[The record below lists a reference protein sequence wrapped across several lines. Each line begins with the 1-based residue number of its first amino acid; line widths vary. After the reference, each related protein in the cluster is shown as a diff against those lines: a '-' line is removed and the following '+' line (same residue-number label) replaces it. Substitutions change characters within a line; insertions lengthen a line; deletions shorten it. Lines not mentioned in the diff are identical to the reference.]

1 MWAGPPRRLGA
12 GLGTTPPG
20 AAGAAP
26 TSAPVEDPIRAYLE
40 EIGRVP
46 LLSAERELCLA
57 RQVAEGQ
64 AAGLELA
71 RLEELYGDGDQPV
84 DLPAARIVELE
95 AAVEAGHRAKAELIE
110 ANLRLVVAIAKRY
123 RHRGLPLLDL
133 VQEGNIGLMRA
144 VDKFDYRRGFKFST
158 YATWWI
164 RQAVTRA
171 LADQSRTIRV
181 PVHMVEVL
189 NRVHGIARQLAV
201 ELGREPTAAEVAE
214 RAAMPVSKVED
225 VLQLNVDTISL
236 HQPIG
241 EGEDSVLADLLEDQ
255 AAEVPPEVATRSFL
269 HRAVKEALA
278 ELPER
283 EQEIVRMRFGLDDG
297 EVRTLEEVGRVFG
310 VTRERVRQIEVKT
323 LAKLRHPQRG
333 GHLRGFLEEA

>member
-1 MWAGPPRRLGA
+1 MREGPPRRQGS
-12 GLGTTPPG
+12 GQGTTPPR
-20 AAGAAP
+20 AARDAP

-71 RLEELYGDGDQPV
+71 RLEELYGDGDQP
-84 DLPAARIVELE
+84 
-95 AAVEAGHRAKAELIE
+95 
-110 ANLRLVVAIAKRY
+110 
-123 RHRGLPLLDL
+123 
-133 VQEGNIGLMRA
+133 